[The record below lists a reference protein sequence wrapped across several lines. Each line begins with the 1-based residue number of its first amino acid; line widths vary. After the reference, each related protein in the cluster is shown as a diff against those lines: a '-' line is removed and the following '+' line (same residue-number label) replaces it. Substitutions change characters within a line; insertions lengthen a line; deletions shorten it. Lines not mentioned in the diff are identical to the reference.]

1 MKQQDYEALITRF
14 TRERQGMGDEKSKEY
29 ARETDRHYNFKTLA
43 ALLGPLRCP
52 HCGEDV
58 PVSPELVLMVYKLKH
73 VLSLITF
80 VRNGCSV
87 EGTEP
92 IEGRIADDANYDDLL
107 AGLVAERKGGGTCG
121 SC

>member
-1 MKQQDYEALITRF
+1 VRQSDYEELIARF

-52 HCGEDV
+52 HCGQDV
-58 PVSPELVLMVYKLKH
+58 PVPPEFILMVYKLKH
-73 VLSLITF
+73 VFSLLTF
-80 VRNGCSV
+80 VRSGCSA

-107 AGLVAERKGGGTCG
+107 LGLVAERKGGGTCG